1 MVGIQFENSVGQ
13 FSVLIDIFVSYL
25 VTTGPYLLVAL
36 TANALLSKVVK
47 KQWLFIVAEKY
58 GHLWLVRYTI
68 LPILG
73 LFVMTNPSSYE
84 LGSQLKEDQKPA
96 FYDASVSFCHPVT
109 GFFPY
114 SNSGELFF
122 LIGALYPIVKL
133 DISLWTFALIY
144 FLAGIAVM
152 WIRGTVTEL
161 LTKRY
166 LKQVE

>member
-1 MVGIQFENSVGQ
+1 VEGIQFENSIGQ
-13 FSVLIDIFVSYL
+13 VSVLIDIFISYL
-25 VTTGPYLLVAL
+25 VAVGPYLLVIL
-36 TANALLSKVVK
+36 TANAFLSKLIK
-47 KQWLFIVAEKY
+47 KEWLFHLAEKY
-58 GHLWLVRYTI
+58 GHLWLIRYTL

-73 LFVMTNPSSYE
+73 LFVMANPSCYE
-84 LGSQLKEDQKPA
+84 LGDKLKEDQKPA

-133 DISLWTFALIY
+133 ELSLWTFALIY

-161 LTKRY
+161 LTKKY
-166 LKQVE
+166 LKQVN